1 MHFQTRT
8 SDQIY
13 TFCTQGKVTVLSKEI
28 KAICAGTFV
37 QEWLGQ
43 LNTAAGGDLNLVD
56 VRAGVTT
63 LFSIKDPQEQVVTV
77 KVFGP

>member
-1 MHFQTRT
+1 M
-8 SDQIY
+8 
-13 TFCTQGKVTVLSKEI
+13 TVLSKEI
-28 KAICAGTFV
+28 KAICAGTFA

-56 VRAGVTT
+56 ARAGVAT